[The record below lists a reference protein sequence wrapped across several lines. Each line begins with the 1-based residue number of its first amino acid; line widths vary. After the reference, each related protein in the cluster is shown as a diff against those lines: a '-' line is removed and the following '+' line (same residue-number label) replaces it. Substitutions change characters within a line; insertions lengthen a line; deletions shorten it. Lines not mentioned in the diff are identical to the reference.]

1 MLEGGCPLPF
11 STESFI
17 ILMIYDRMESGTGW
31 VEMCDNPKEMKCC
44 SEWAVLLVGRTKAS
58 WISYPLTEGF

>member
-1 MLEGGCPLPF
+1 
-11 STESFI
+11 
-17 ILMIYDRMESGTGW
+17 MIYDRMESGTGW
-31 VEMCDNPKEMKCC
+31 VEMCDNPKGMKCC